1 MHCCLGCYPWVDVA
15 WYWYSCILWS
25 LLKETSQAQPSW
37 CLLWYRTPSFSIPSN
52 SQISKERS
60 LVVSGHSD
68 PSREQQ
74 TQINMLPPNPQSN
87 TLVCKLLEPKSGCFL
102 SWQAIVFFLLKKK
115 CIISL
120 LLKWFFCHFCSVCP
134 LCGALSASFWDLP
147 LWVYSPLLQGLSTW
161 TDTVHCVVSDIG
173 DMPLV
178 LTLQAQVM

>member
-1 MHCCLGCYPWVDVA
+1 
-15 WYWYSCILWS
+15 
-25 LLKETSQAQPSW
+25 
-37 CLLWYRTPSFSIPSN
+37 
-52 SQISKERS
+52 
-60 LVVSGHSD
+60 
-68 PSREQQ
+68 
-74 TQINMLPPNPQSN
+74 MLPGTDTAAFCDLCWKRPVKLSPAGVSCDIGHPLSLSLPTPRFRKKGHWLSLDILTPAVGSRRKLICSPQPPKSN
-87 TLVCKLLEPKSGCFL
+87 TLVCKLLEAKSGCFL
-102 SWQAIVFFLLKKK
+102 SWQAIVFFLFKKK

-161 TDTVHCVVSDIG
+161 TDTVHCVVSDIR